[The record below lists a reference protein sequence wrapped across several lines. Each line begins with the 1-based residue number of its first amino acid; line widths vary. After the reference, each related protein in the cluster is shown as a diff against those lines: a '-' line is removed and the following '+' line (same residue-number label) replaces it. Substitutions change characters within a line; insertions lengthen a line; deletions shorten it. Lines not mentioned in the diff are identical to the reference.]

1 MAVVKSFLKLT
12 ETDCVVKV
20 AGTAASATISLATD
34 LLRSTEALTVG
45 GTPTVIITTLTWT
58 GESAGVI
65 SISRGG
71 VVVFTLLGST
81 SGQIDLSGQFTVPD
95 NTGATSDIVV
105 TISGGQAELILRV
118 AKTSGY
124 SSKIETAQFSVYDN
138 TSVVGS

>member
-12 ETDCVVKV
+12 ESDCVVKV

-81 SGQIDLSGQFTVPD
+81 SGQIDLSGQFTVAD